1 MRRPLLLPLALTASL
16 GAGCVSLTPYAEA
29 VRHLPAGELREIGGR
44 QVRVVERGEG
54 EPLVLLHGFGASA
67 ASWRLVAPALAKT
80 RRVIALDLNGFGYT
94 ERPREPA
101 AYTPEGQAAL
111 VIALLDHLG
120 IERADVAGHSYGG
133 GLALLLAARHPE
145 RVRALVLVD
154 TTRPEYGRARRS
166 RLASFR
172 PLTSLFARTFLLRPA
187 TVRRALER
195 SVADPAGVTEELVR
209 LYLAPLRVEGAID
222 AYVGLTAP
230 VPGPAPEPVDLAAI
244 GQPALVV
251 WGEEDRLIAV
261 RWGRELARTL
271 PHAELVVLPE
281 TGHLPPEERPAELA
295 AAIEGFLSRLADEP
309 AGSP

>member
-1 MRRPLLLPLALTASL
+1 MRRPILLPLALAGSL

-29 VRHLPAGELREIGGR
+29 VRHLPAGELREIGGQR
-44 QVRVVERGEG
+44 VRVVERGEG
-54 EPLVLLHGFGASA
+54 APLVLLHGFGASA
-67 ASWRLVAPALAKT
+67 ASWRLVVPELARS
-80 RRVIALDLNGFGYT
+80 RRVIALDLHGFGYT
-94 ERPREPA
+94 ERPRERA
-101 AYTPEGQAAL
+101 AYTLEGQAAL
-111 VIALLDHLG
+111 VLALLDHLG
-120 IERADVAGHSYGG
+120 IERADLAGHSYGG

-166 RLASFR
+166 RLAAFR
-172 PLTSLFARTFLLRPA
+172 PLTELFARTVLLRPA

-195 SVADPAGVTEELVR
+195 AVADPARVTDELVR
-209 LYLAPLRVEGAID
+209 LYLEPLGIEGAVD

-230 VPGPAPEPVDLAAI
+230 SPGPPPPPVDLAAI

-251 WGEEDRLIAV
+251 WGEEDRLIGV

-271 PHAELVVLPE
+271 PRAELVVFPQ

-295 AAIEGFLSRLADEP
+295 AAIESFLARLDGGP
-309 AGSP
+309 PDSP

>member
-1 MRRPLLLPLALTASL
+1 MPRPILLTLALAGFL
-16 GAGCVSLTPYAEA
+16 GAGCASLTPYEEA
-29 VRHLPAGELREIGGR
+29 VRRLPAGELREIGER
-44 QVRVVERGEG
+44 RVRVVERGAG

-67 ASWRLVAPALAKT
+67 ASWRLVVPALAET
-80 RRVIALDLNGFGYT
+80 RRVIALDLHGFGYT
-94 ERPREPA
+94 ERPRERA

-111 VIALLDHLG
+111 VLALLDHLG
-120 IERADVAGHSYGG
+120 IERADLAGHSYGG

-166 RLASFR
+166 RLAAFR
-172 PLTSLFARTFLLRPA
+172 PLTALFARTVLLRPA

-195 SVADPAGVTEELVR
+195 SVADPAKVTDELVR
-209 LYLAPLRVEGAID
+209 LYLEPLGIEGAVD

-230 VPGPAPEPVDLAAI
+230 SPGPPPPPVDLAAI

-271 PHAELVVLPE
+271 PHAELVVFPE

-295 AAIEGFLSRLADEP
+295 AAIESFLARLDGGP
-309 AGSP
+309 PDSP